1 MFSDDFNLAELKG
14 YFQINFGHKID
25 VIISKGISSSHLLI
39 WQEQSS
45 QHFPRYKLDGWIK

>member
-45 QHFPRYKLDGWIK
+45 QHFPRYKLDESI